1 MFPCAFQLQTS
12 TRASKTYLWFHVVFP
27 RFSHRGRSLIWII
40 SLASYQKGCIIAG
53 IRCACYSIYFFTG
66 PTGSGIMLT
75 KLADGTEM
83 YYNTNDDTYAWSLSD
98 DTQIDHSL
106 LNTTEIQV

>member
-1 MFPCAFQLQTS
+1 MIL
-12 TRASKTYLWFHVVFP
+12 
-27 RFSHRGRSLIWII
+27 
-40 SLASYQKGCIIAG
+40 
-53 IRCACYSIYFFTG
+53 G

-83 YYNTNDDTYAWSLSD
+83 YYNSNDDTYAWSLPEG
-98 DTQIDHSL
+98 TELDHSL

>member
-1 MFPCAFQLQTS
+1 
-12 TRASKTYLWFHVVFP
+12 
-27 RFSHRGRSLIWII
+27 
-40 SLASYQKGCIIAG
+40 
-53 IRCACYSIYFFTG
+53 
-66 PTGSGIMLT
+66 MLT